1 MVGRRYDRRGM
12 PMDGDLIIGIL
23 MVVVIDGFWD
33 AILRSSC
40 RFLADTR
47 LVLVLFVHP

>member
-23 MVVVIDGFWD
+23 IVVVIDGFWD
-33 AILRSSC
+33 AILRSFC
-40 RFLADTR
+40 RFLADF
-47 LVLVLFVHP
+47 LQILGWY